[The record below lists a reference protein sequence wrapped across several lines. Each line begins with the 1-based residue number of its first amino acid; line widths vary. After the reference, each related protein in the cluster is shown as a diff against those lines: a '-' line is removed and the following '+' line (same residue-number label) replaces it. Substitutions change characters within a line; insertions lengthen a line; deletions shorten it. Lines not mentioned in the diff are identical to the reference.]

1 MDLSVIVCTHNPR
14 MDYLER
20 VLAALR
26 TQTVPSDQWELLVID
41 NHSATALKDRIDLTW
56 HPHAQCLR
64 EDELGLTPAR
74 LRGICESKADLIVFV
89 DDDNVLA
96 ANYLEET
103 LAVARQY
110 PALGVWGGHITAE
123 FESTP
128 PECVRDFVKGFAV
141 QHIEQDM
148 WACCWPPAYQ
158 ALPCGAGMTV
168 RHAVATRYS
177 ADVRHSHLRLGL
189 DRKGP
194 HLTAAGDTDLA
205 FTALKCGLGMGKFTR
220 LRLAHLIPE
229 HRLQPDYQERSVE
242 GMSYSWVLL
251 AYIHGLGLPPDTLLR
266 RLYSVVRA
274 MRRSGFARV
283 AYRAE
288 QRGTWRAL
296 RDLRRLS
303 NEPSHPQ

>member
-1 MDLSVIVCTHNPR
+1 MDLSVIVCAHNPR

-26 TQTVPSDQWELLVID
+26 AQTLSPDRWELLVID
-41 NHSATALKDRIDLTW
+41 NHSAPPLKDRIDLTW
-56 HPHAQCLR
+56 HPHGCCHV
-64 EDELGLTPAR
+64 EDDLGLTPAR
-74 LRGICESKADLIVFV
+74 LRGICDSRAALVVFV

-103 LAVARQY
+103 LAVAREF

-123 FESTP
+123 FEAQP
-128 PECVRDFVKGFAV
+128 PECTREFVKGFAV
-141 QHIEQDM
+141 QHVNRDT

-168 RHAVATRYS
+168 RREVATRYA
-177 ADVRHSHLRLGL
+177 ADVRRSPLRLGL

-220 LRLAHLIPE
+220 LRLTHLIPAN
-229 HRLQPDYQERSVE
+229 RLQPDYQARSVE

-251 AYIHGLGLPPDTLLR
+251 TYVHGLGLPADTLPR
-266 RLYSVVRA
+266 RLYSMLRA
-274 MRRSGFARV
+274 LRRSGFART
-283 AYRAE
+283 ACLAE
-288 QRGTWRAL
+288 LRGTRRAL
-296 RDLRRLS
+296 CDVRRLPAWS
-303 NEPSHPQ
+303 SGMQ